1 MEISFTEGQ
10 TFLGEAMPK
19 VVIED
24 QTIRHIF
31 TFAANSNLAPR
42 VDMVN
47 VFQKKLVGFLFG
59 PVFQQ

>member
-1 MEISFTEGQ
+1 
-10 TFLGEAMPK
+10 MPK

-31 TFAANSNLAPR
+31 TFAANSNLAPCD
-42 VDMVN
+42 DMVN